1 MDFLKLAE
9 KRCSVRK
16 YLSKPVE
23 DEKLRLILEAGR
35 IAPTAAN
42 LQPVKVI
49 AVRSKENLEKLG
61 KSADIYG
68 APLALIILADR
79 SKAWTRPFDKMQTTD
94 IDASIVTAHMML
106 ESASLGLGSVWI
118 CYFNPDVLR
127 TEFDIPEDLIP
138 VNILAVG
145 YPSEDIEKSPKIRN
159 PIDSFVCYD
168 KLG

>member
-23 DEKLRLILEAGR
+23 DEKLSMILEAGR
-35 IAPTAAN
+35 LAPTAAN

-49 AVRSKENLEKLG
+49 AVRSKESLEKLG
-61 KSADIYG
+61 MAADIYG
-68 APLALIILADR
+68 APLAFIILADR
-79 SKAWTRPFDKMQTTD
+79 SRAWTRPFDNMQTTD
-94 IDASIVTAHMML
+94 IDASIVTDHMML

-118 CYFNPDVLR
+118 CYFKPDVLR
-127 TEFDIPEDLIP
+127 TAFDIPENLIP

-145 YPSEDIEKSPKIRN
+145 YPSEDTEKSPKIRN
-159 PIDSFVCYD
+159 PIDRFVCYE